1 MGCLVF
7 FSQRVLQCRMTGS
20 KAALYVHRLSEWK
33 SCGARAANTHYV
45 SYIMLWSI
53 YKRPVCFV
61 RVCEPPPQRKINN
74 EICILCTWSRS
85 GPTDWLLLR
94 HICVYICIS
103 LSRAPCGGILIVS
116 THARGPHKIYIIM
129 NVDVFHDLSWH
140 AFVVLIFY
148 YPTPCAADFKVYAH
162 NRGGG
167 WLLYM
172 GCSKC
177 HTHNMLSALTSKSVK
192 CMQHQKASME
202 SGVPTL
208 KK

>member
-1 MGCLVF
+1 
-7 FSQRVLQCRMTGS
+7 MTGS

-33 SCGARAANTHYV
+33 SCGASCKHITLGILCYACA
-45 SYIMLWSI
+45 
-53 YKRPVCFV
+53 PCFV
-61 RVCEPPPQRKINN
+61 RVCEPPPQQKINN

-162 NRGGG
+162 TGGRPTFVFCIYG
-167 WLLYM
+167 HGVLKV
-172 GCSKC
+172 S
-177 HTHNMLSALTSKSVK
+177 HT
-192 CMQHQKASME
+192 
-202 SGVPTL
+202 
-208 KK
+208 

>member
-1 MGCLVF
+1 MGCPVFF

-20 KAALYVHRLSEWK
+20 KAALYVHRLPLNEK
-33 SCGARAANTHYV
+33 VVARALQTHITLGILCRGL
-45 SYIMLWSI
+45 YIHA
-53 YKRPVCFV
+53 P
-61 RVCEPPPQRKINN
+61 RVCEPPPQQKINN

-148 YPTPCAADFKVYAH
+148 YPTPCAADFKVYVYI
-162 NRGGG
+162 GGRLTFVHG
-167 WLLYM
+167 VLKV
-172 GCSKC
+172 S
-177 HTHNMLSALTSKSVK
+177 HTRNMLSALTSKSVK
-192 CMQHQKASME
+192 CSI
-202 SGVPTL
+202 
-208 KK
+208 KKLLWWVLL